1 MNMRTRMLWVALLVL
16 PAVAWSGE
24 TAKPAAIGSKAD
36 ETGSRADPPA
46 LKLGLH
52 DASVQKVIRASAQRQ
67 ASTASLAADTPDQ
80 SSITARGDE
89 MKLRF
94 RAPLRPDHITCDIL
108 DCVAYTADDVALYT
122 IPREQYYGPHGDTPG
137 DEWLS
142 CQSHDDLLSTF
153 ERYDKCRGISIGI
166 PPVAIGNVQLDLPKL
181 RL

>member
-1 MNMRTRMLWVALLVL
+1 MKTRTRMLWVALLVL

-24 TAKPAAIGSKAD
+24 TAKPAPIDSNAV
-36 ETGSRADPPA
+36 ETGSRAVPPA

-52 DASVQKVIRASAQRQ
+52 DASVQQVIRASAQQ
-67 ASTASLAADTPDQ
+67 QVNSTSPGPDSPDQ
-80 SSITARGDE
+80 SLVTARGDE

-94 RAPLRPDHITCDIL
+94 RAPLRPDHINCDIL
-108 DCVAYTADDVALYT
+108 NCVAYTADDVALYT
-122 IPREQYYGPHGDTPG
+122 IPREQYFAPHGITPQ